1 MVELSAI
8 FLAIFSA
15 TLGALGT
22 YLVRRRFDQ
31 AAATVKQFEFYH
43 SDKMLAARTMA
54 WDYLTSQSFTEDPKP
69 LEYYYSGSGIQYNK
83 EYAAIIQVLYFWYLL
98 SVLHEQREILS
109 KLASSL
115 LSYQYSHWKTALK
128 PLLDATARGT
138 DQPECLAIRDDDGKP
153 GAMAWIEAGRTR
165 AGRHAS

>member
-69 LEYYYSGSGIQYNK
+69 LEYYYSGPWNSIQQGICGYHSGTLFL
-83 EYAAIIQVLYFWYLL
+83 VPF
-98 SVLHEQREILS
+98 VG
-109 KLASSL
+109 
-115 LSYQYSHWKTALK
+115 
-128 PLLDATARGT
+128 P
-138 DQPECLAIRDDDGKP
+138 P
-153 GAMAWIEAGRTR
+153 
-165 AGRHAS
+165 